1 MELFSLFLATA
12 VHCAPT
18 ASTTTTSS
26 SSHFS
31 RIVKGRNLIIS
42 EKSSVKKNRP
52 NKWKIHEGLR
62 GLISQKKLRQF
73 KLYLVIFCDF
83 FLSSINQYFCLE
95 ILSEKVSKFSKKCK
109 KKIGRGFYLILVTNT
124 IEDRTEQWRKQNVGF
139 GCDTPRLRIKHFCLS
154 FCPGKRFKIYYISC
168 NIFLFIRWHTTTR
181 HY

>member
-1 MELFSLFLATA
+1 MVWPSVPTTGEGGLQKKMPLILVIAIVQFCWMYLCNFIIYCPLQLSSNYLWNYFPFFLATA

-52 NKWKIHEGLR
+52 NKWKIYGGLR

-109 KKIGRGFYLILVTNT
+109 KKLDEASIWSWLLI
-124 IEDRTEQWRKQNVGF
+124 
-139 GCDTPRLRIKHFCLS
+139 P
-154 FCPGKRFKIYYISC
+154 
-168 NIFLFIRWHTTTR
+168 
-181 HY
+181 